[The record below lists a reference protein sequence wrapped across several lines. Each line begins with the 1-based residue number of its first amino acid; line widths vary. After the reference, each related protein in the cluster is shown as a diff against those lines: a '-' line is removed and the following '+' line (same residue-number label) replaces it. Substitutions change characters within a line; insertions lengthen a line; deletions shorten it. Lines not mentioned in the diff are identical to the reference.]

1 MPETLTP
8 STTAPQARSGG
19 RAPLTRVPLSNTP
32 LPPLGS
38 ANTAWPGGFEDAG
51 GVQLH
56 VRRAPRTEGDPEQG
70 TATDTAVYVHGLG
83 GSSTNWTDLG
93 CLLAPFAPGIALDL
107 PGFGFSEPQPG
118 FDFSLDAHTET
129 LRAYLAGLDAGPV
142 HLVGNSM
149 GGAISLLL
157 AARYPELVRT
167 LTLVSP
173 AMPDRRPDPR
183 RLSDPRMALAYLP
196 FIGKP
201 VRRRLAQLGPRERAM
216 QVINLCF
223 ADPSVFPDYRLDEL
237 AEEHGA
243 RAGFSWA
250 APALARSTMGIF
262 RTWFSS
268 GPASLWAVAP
278 AVGVPTL
285 VVWGT
290 GDRVISVRRAVR
302 TARLLPRARLLVLP
316 RTGHVAQMER
326 PRTVARAVL
335 GMWEHVREDLW

>member
-1 MPETLTP
+1 M
-8 STTAPQARSGG
+8 
-19 RAPLTRVPLSNTP
+19 PLSSTP
-32 LPPLGS
+32 LPSLDS
-38 ANTAWPGGFEDAG
+38 TVTVWPGRFEDVG

-56 VRRAPRTEGDPEQG
+56 VRRTPRTEGDPEQG
-70 TATDTAVYVHGLG
+70 TGNDTAVYVHGLG

-93 CLLAPFAPGIALDL
+93 CQLAPFAPGAALDL
-107 PGFGFSEPQPG
+107 PGFGFSEPPRG

-129 LRAYLAGLDAGPV
+129 LRAYLVGLDAGPV

-149 GGAISLLL
+149 GGAIALLL
-157 AARYPELVRT
+157 AARHPELVRT
-167 LTLVSP
+167 LTLISP

-196 FIGKP
+196 FVGKP
-201 VRRRLAQLGPRERAM
+201 VRRRLARLGPRDRAM

-223 ADPSVFPDYRLDEL
+223 ANPGTFPDQRLDEL
-237 AEEHGA
+237 VEEHGA
-243 RAGFSWA
+243 RAGFAWA
-250 APALARSTMGIF
+250 APALARSTLGIF

-268 GPASLWAVAP
+268 GARSLWSVAP

-290 GDRVISVRRAVR
+290 EDRVISVRRAVR

-326 PRTVARAVL
+326 PSTVARAVL
-335 GMWEHVREDLW
+335 GMWESVREGSW